1 VNDVV
6 TYSTQVLVIFA
17 VCRCICEYKNA
28 VTRSHWSSEEGVPAV
43 VEAETSKT
51 VDAVKYLEYFIINVS
66 LTNVNAFFIADK
78 RGKYTCV
85 VYMCTL
91 YTG

>member
-1 VNDVV
+1 MNDVV
-6 TYSTQVLVIFA
+6 TFSVQVLVIFA

-43 VEAETSKT
+43 LEAETSKT
-51 VDAVKYLEYFIINVS
+51 VVAVKYLESFLINVS

-78 RGKYTCV
+78 RGKYMCV
-85 VYMCTL
+85 HCTHG
-91 YTG
+91 YS

>member
-1 VNDVV
+1 MKDVV
-6 TYSTQVLVIFA
+6 TFSTQVLVIFA

-28 VTRSHWSSEEGVPAV
+28 VTRSHWSSEKSIPAD

-51 VDAVKYLEYFIINVS
+51 VDAVKYLESFIINVA

-78 RGKYTCV
+78 RGKYTHAH
-85 VYMCTL
+85 CTQ
-91 YTG
+91 GDS

>member
-1 VNDVV
+1 MKVVV
-6 TYSTQVLVIFA
+6 TFSIQVLVTFV

-28 VTRSHWSSEEGVPAV
+28 VTRSHHSSEEGVPAV

-51 VDAVKYLEYFIINVS
+51 VDAVKYLESFIMSVS

-78 RGKYTCV
+78 RGKYTRLH
-85 VYMCTL
+85 CTQ
-91 YTG
+91 GDS